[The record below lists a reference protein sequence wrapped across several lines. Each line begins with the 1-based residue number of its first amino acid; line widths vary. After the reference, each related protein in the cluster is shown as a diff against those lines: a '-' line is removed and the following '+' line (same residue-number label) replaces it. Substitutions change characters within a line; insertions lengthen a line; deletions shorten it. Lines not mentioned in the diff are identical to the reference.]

1 VLLRGFVY
9 VALRFVIR
17 KGARLFKLIR
27 NGILILLAFLASF
40 QLAYYLDDKKLYLP
54 PFLIQLFAYF
64 DNTSFE
70 GTSPLDLASIDTETV
85 KSHSPA
91 RQYEPQELPQ
101 AERNNVSCNDHSL
114 GNVKVKPQNK
124 IYTWKDKSG
133 VTNFSDSKPEDTD
146 SQRLELAGDTIFD
159 YFKLNVSGTNV
170 PFEFKEKL
178 THSINKL
185 FALYGQLIAKKNLRQ
200 VVVNL
205 RFFTSKQRFLAY
217 SKKHAPSL
225 KNIAG
230 FYDNGTNEAVIMY
243 YSSEQAIT
251 TAIHESVH
259 AINRGIIGNSNKW
272 FNEGMAEYLENIT
285 INLSSAIITR
295 NKTWYKNGKLKYRPL
310 PLRKVLSASRNDW
323 NSHSQP
329 NLYST
334 SWALIY
340 FLMDDTKRKATL
352 VKMLK
357 AEQHNLCTALSF
369 QQTMKI
375 FNMSDRELQNRFS
388 RWLTEGD
395 KFTHQI

>member
-1 VLLRGFVY
+1 MLKF
-9 VALRFVIR
+9 
-17 KGARLFKLIR
+17 IR
-27 NGILILLAFLASF
+27 NGILILLAFIASF
-40 QLAYYLDDKKLYLP
+40 QIVHYLEGNKLYLP
-54 PFLIQLFAYF
+54 PFLNQLFGYF
-64 DNTSFE
+64 GNTNFE
-70 GTSPLDLASIDTETV
+70 GTSPLDLASIEKETI
-85 KSHSPA
+85 KSDSPTLH
-91 RQYEPQELPQ
+91 YEPQELPQ
-101 AERNNVSCNDHSL
+101 ELPRAQRKNASCIDHSL
-114 GNVKVKPQNK
+114 GNVKVKPQSK
-124 IYTWKDKSG
+124 IYTWKDENG
-133 VTNFSDSKPEDTD
+133 VTHFSDSKPEDTD
-146 SQRLELAGDTIFD
+146 SQPLTLAGSKIFN
-159 YFKLNVSGTNV
+159 YFKLNISGANV

-185 FALYGQLIAKKNLRQ
+185 FALYGQLIAKEDLRQ

-225 KNIAG
+225 KPTAG

-243 YSSEQAIT
+243 QSSEQAIT

-285 INLSSAIITR
+285 INLSTAIINR
-295 NKTWYKNGKLKYRPL
+295 NKSWYKNGKLKYRPL

-323 NSHSQP
+323 NSQSKS

-334 SWALIY
+334 SWAFIY
-340 FLMDDTKRKATL
+340 FLMDDTKRKTKL
-352 VKMLK
+352 IKMLK
-357 AEQHNLCTALSF
+357 AEQKNLCNTLSF

-388 RWLTEGD
+388 RWLAKGD

>member
-1 VLLRGFVY
+1 LLKF
-9 VALRFVIR
+9 
-17 KGARLFKLIR
+17 IR
-27 NGILILLAFLASF
+27 NGILILLAFIASF

-54 PFLIQLFAYF
+54 PFLNQLLGYF
-64 DNTSFE
+64 ENSNFE
-70 GTSPLDLASIDTETV
+70 GTSPLDLASIEKETAE
-85 KSHSPA
+85 SPSSSQ
-91 RQYEPQELPQ
+91 QYGSQELPQ
-101 AERNNVSCNDHSL
+101 AQRKNASCIDHSL
-114 GNVKVKPQNK
+114 GKVTVKPQNK

-146 SQRLELAGDTIFD
+146 SQHLTLAGSKIFD
-159 YFKLNVSGTNV
+159 YFKLNISGANV

-185 FALYGQLIAKKNLRQ
+185 FALYGQLIAKEDLRQ

-225 KNIAG
+225 KPTAG

-295 NKTWYKNGKLKYRPL
+295 NESWYKNGKLKYRPL
-310 PLRKVLSASRNDW
+310 PLRKALSASRKDW
-323 NSHSQP
+323 NSQSQS

-334 SWALIY
+334 SWAFIY
-340 FLMDDTKRKATL
+340 FLMDDTKRKAKL

-357 AEQHNLCTALSF
+357 AEQQNLCNTLSF

-375 FNMSDRELQNRFS
+375 FNMSDTELQNRFS
-388 RWLTEGD
+388 RWLAKGD

>member
-1 VLLRGFVY
+1 
-9 VALRFVIR
+9 VIR
-17 KGARLFKLIR
+17 KGARLFKFIR
-27 NGILILLAFLASF
+27 NGILILLAFIASF

-54 PFLIQLFAYF
+54 PFLNQLLGYF
-64 DNTSFE
+64 DNTNFA
-70 GTSPLDLASIDTETV
+70 GTSPLDLASIDKQAV
-85 KSHSPA
+85 KSPA
-91 RQYEPQELPQ
+91 LQYEHQELPQ
-101 AERNNVSCNDHSL
+101 TQRNNVSCIDHSL
-114 GNVKVKPQNK
+114 GSVKVKPQSK

-146 SQRLELAGDTIFD
+146 SQPLTLAGSKIFD
-159 YFKLNVSGTNV
+159 YFKLNISGANV

-185 FALYGQLIAKKNLRQ
+185 FALYGQLIAKEDLRQ
-200 VVVNL
+200 VAVNL
-205 RFFTSKQRFLAY
+205 RFFTSKLHFDAY
-217 SKKHAPSL
+217 SQKHAPSL

-272 FNEGMAEYLENIT
+272 INEGMAEYLENIT

-295 NKTWYKNGKLKYRPL
+295 NKSWYKNGKLKYRPL
-310 PLRKVLSASRNDW
+310 PLGKVLSASRNDW
-323 NSHSQP
+323 NSQSQS

-334 SWALIY
+334 SWAFIY
-340 FLMDDTKRKATL
+340 FLMDDTKQKAKL

-357 AEQHNLCTALSF
+357 AEQQNRCNTLSF
-369 QQTMKI
+369 KQTMKI

-388 RWLTEGD
+388 RWLAKGD